1 MDSLTAENYLKAL
14 FHLAGRT
21 GEVGVSELAK
31 RLRIK
36 MPTVSSMMKKLAGQ
50 GLVHYRPYKPLR
62 LTGRGR
68 RAALLII
75 RKHRL
80 IELFLV
86 QNMGFRWDQ
95 VHDIAEQ
102 VEHVH
107 AAELF
112 EKMDAMLGFP
122 KIDPHGEPI
131 PDKHGKIQRATLHTL
146 SSCREGETV
155 TIRAVADASTEFLA
169 YLNHHGLML
178 GVTITIRSV
187 EPLDGSMK
195 IASGKRRRETLSHPV
210 CDRLLVERT

>member
-14 FHLAGRT
+14 FHLAGST

-31 RLRIK
+31 RLHIK
-36 MPTVSSMMKKLAGQ
+36 MPTVSSMMKKLARQ

-62 LTGRGR
+62 LTTRGR
-68 RAALLII
+68 REALLII

-86 QNMGFRWDQ
+86 QQMGFRWDQ

-107 AAELF
+107 SPELF
-112 EKMDAMLGFP
+112 EKMDAMLGYP

-131 PDKHGKIQRATLHTL
+131 PDREGKIQRAALHTL

-155 TIRAVADASTEFLA
+155 TIRAVADASTDFLA
-169 YLNHHGLML
+169 YLDHHGLTL
-178 GVTITIRSV
+178 GVKITIRSV

-195 IASGKRRRETLSHPV
+195 VAYGRRRWEVLSHLV
-210 CDRLLVERT
+210 CERLLVEQP